1 MFGKVAETATRD
13 KRNGKVGEVCSRSFD
28 GMCRK
33 EKARQCHLTSKT
45 ILPIL
50 ILDARA
56 LGVVCL

>member
-1 MFGKVAETATRD
+1 MFGKVAETATRV
-13 KRNGKVGEVCSRSFD
+13 KRNGKVGVCSRSFD